1 MSTATTPKPAR
12 KSRAALRPRERDLA
26 RIHTLAK
33 QLQLDDSA
41 YRDLMATVC
50 GGVRSAALLDI
61 SGRMRFI
68 GHLEACVRGG
78 NRPAAAAPGAG
89 VAGGQQR
96 EIARELRPK
105 EKLLWAL
112 WMLLADA
119 GLVQQRT
126 MQALSSY
133 AQRQTGVAHVRWCN
147 DAQLDTVADS
157 LKLWAKREGIEARTP
172 HQKRGKP

>member
-1 MSTATTPKPAR
+1 MSTMNTATTPTTAKKPAR
-12 KSRAALRPRERDLA
+12 PSRAALRPRERDLA

-68 GHLEACVRGG
+68 EHLERCVRAGS
-78 NRPAAAAPGAG
+78 RPAAAAP
-89 VAGGQQR
+89 GGQQR
-96 EIARELRPK
+96 EIARQLNPR

-112 WMLLADA
+112 WMKLADA
-119 GLVQQRT
+119 GLVQHRT
-126 MQALSSY
+126 MQALSAY
-133 AQRQTGVAHVRWCN
+133 AQRQTGVAHIRWCN
-147 DAQLDTVADS
+147 EAQLDLVADS
-157 LKLWAKREGIEARTP
+157 LKQWLKRENLDASTP
-172 HQKRGKP
+172 KRGKP

>member
-26 RIHTLAK
+26 RIHALAK

-68 GHLEACVRGG
+68 DHLERCVRGS
-78 NRPAAAAPGAG
+78 RPAAAAPGAG
-89 VAGGQQR
+89 VAGGVQR
-96 EIARELRPK
+96 EIGRDLKPRER
-105 EKLLWAL
+105 LLWAL
-112 WMLLADA
+112 WMQLADA
-119 GLVQQRT
+119 GLVQHRT
-126 MQALSSY
+126 MQALSTY
-133 AQRQTGVAHVRWCN
+133 AQRQTGVAHVRWCT

-157 LKLWAKREGIEARTP
+157 LKRWAKREGIDVRT
-172 HQKRGKP
+172 QRGEP